1 MAELGQSGGVSSSNF
16 WEILAMADVAD
27 VHEVREVSEAPVRVR
42 RRTSPGALF
51 LTFILGVVCAVVI
64 GVAVLSILDVHGTI
78 SWPAGRIDLGQ
89 HAMLSI
95 HHEAA

>member
-1 MAELGQSGGVSSSNF
+1 MT
-16 WEILAMADVAD
+16 DVAD
-27 VHEVREVSEAPVRVR
+27 VHEVREVRAVPVRAR

-64 GVAVLSILDVHGTI
+64 GVAALSILDIHGTI

-89 HAMLSI
+89 HAMVSI